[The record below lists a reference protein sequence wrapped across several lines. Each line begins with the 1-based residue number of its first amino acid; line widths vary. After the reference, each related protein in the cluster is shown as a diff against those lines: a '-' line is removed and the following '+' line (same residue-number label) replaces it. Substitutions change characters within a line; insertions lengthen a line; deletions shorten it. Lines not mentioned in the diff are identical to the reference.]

1 MTSKK
6 KAPGGF
12 KNAGSPHSYMLID
25 IGDINP
31 YANNPKQHPVWHVN
45 QLTASIEQFGFITPL
60 IVSEHNGKYI
70 IIAGHGRYEAAKK
83 LGLKQVPVIL
93 VSNLSDARV
102 KAYRI
107 ADNQLN
113 LNTGHDEDLLRVE
126 LQELDKLN
134 LILICRSWASA
145 LASSTLLLAVDASA
159 ENDEADAIPEIKEK
173 FVTKPGDIWIL
184 GNHRLLCGDAL
195 VPANYKALM
204 NGDTAHAVFSDP
216 PYNVPVSGHIC
227 DNGKIQ
233 HDEFAMASGEMS
245 SEEFVAFLA
254 AFIALVI
261 EYSKNGSL
269 HYLCIDWRGIHQLI
283 SAGQGQYSELKN
295 ICIWNKSSG
304 GMGSLYRS
312 KHEFVPVFKNGTAPH
327 TNNVLLGASGRYRT
341 NVWDYPGVNT
351 LGGTDNL
358 KLHPTVKP
366 VPMVADAV
374 LDSTKRGE
382 IVLDPFAGSGSTLIA
397 CEQVGCAPRCI
408 ELEPKYCDV
417 IVRRWQAFTGQTAV
431 HAKTGQTFNDIQT
444 QGESDNE

>member
-1 MTSKK
+1 MSKK

-31 YANNPKQHPVWHVN
+31 YANNSKQHPVWHVN
-45 QLTASIEQFGFITPL
+45 QLAASIKQFGFIAPI
-60 IVSEHNGKYI
+60 IVNDKFE
-70 IIAGHGRYEAAKK
+70 IIAGHGRFKAAKN
-83 LGLKQVPVIL
+83 LGYTEVPVIL
-93 VSNLSDARV
+93 VSNLSDAQV

-126 LQELDKLN
+126 LQELDKLE
-134 LILICRSWASA
+134 LGFDLEILGFGTGELDIIIGGEAA
-145 LASSTLLLAVDASA
+145 A
-159 ENDEADAIPEIKEK
+159 ENDEADNVPAIEDVFI
-173 FVTKPGDIWIL
+173 TKPGDRWLL
-184 GNHRLLCGDAL
+184 GQHALLCGNSL
-195 VPANYKALM
+195 EPANYKALM
-204 NGDTAHAVFSDP
+204 NGDTADAVFSDP

-227 DNGKIQ
+227 GNGKIQ
-233 HDEFAMASGEMS
+233 HDEFAMASGEMTDD
-245 SEEFVAFLA
+245 EFIAFLA
-254 AFIALVI
+254 AFIALII
-261 EYSKNGSL
+261 EHSKDGSL
-269 HYLCIDWRGIHQLI
+269 HYLCIDWRGIYQLI

-295 ICIWNKSSG
+295 ICIWNKSNG

-312 KHEFVPVFKNGTAPH
+312 KHELVPVFKNGTAPH

-351 LGGTDNL
+351 FGGTDDL

-366 VPMVADAV
+366 VAMVADAI

-382 IVLDPFAGSGSTLIA
+382 IVLDPFSGSGSTLIA
-397 CEQVGCAPRCI
+397 CEQVGRVARCI

-417 IVRRWQAFTGQTAV
+417 IVRRWQDFTGQDAV
-431 HAKTGQTFNDIQT
+431 HAETGQTFNDIQT
-444 QGESDNE
+444 QGNSDND